1 MQMQI
6 KYWLAY
12 FASGLLILVASVWQ
26 GVTWAQSASPIVDQL
41 ILKYQPNY
49 QLRLTEKA
57 LQARVVVQVTQSTGL
72 PVRYKRAMSPATD
85 AHVVKLPY
93 AMPLQDAKL
102 YARNVMQQHPDIAY
116 VEPDTWRV
124 PLAVQANDS
133 EFAQQWY
140 TQPPQQYAGAANFVN
155 AWSVS
160 KGSRDIVVAVLDSGI
175 TAHADLQANLVGG
188 KTSLSGFDMVDDAEL
203 ANDGDGRDA
212 DPSDPGVSNDAANN
226 SDWHGTHIAGIVA
239 ATPDNEQA
247 IAGTAWQTR
256 LLNVRIMSDQGGYLS
271 DQVDGML
278 WAAGESVPGVPENAN
293 PAHILNLSVG
303 TDYFLECSNT
313 EQQAIQRLR
322 ELGVAV
328 VVAAGNEN
336 RNVEG
341 SAPANCNGAITVT
354 GVMRD
359 GARAP
364 FANYGTGNVLAAP
377 ADTIY
382 STYNTGVR
390 APEADSVFAKSGTSQ
405 AAPQVASTLALMLA
419 ANERLLDDSV
429 LLQAER
435 VDFLAERLQQTARA
449 FPVDIDGADDIRACN
464 LNQKIACVCSQDT
477 CGAGLLDAAQA
488 VRSVSTAP
496 QVKVSAPQTVQSG
509 QTVTLDGSASH
520 DDEALGGSITTYAWT
535 QVEGDTLNLQDA
547 DRVKAQFT
555 APDSEQGLRFQLSV
569 TDDSGL
575 TASKEVAIQV
585 KEPTAQN
592 TDTGGGGS
600 VSWLLLSLLLSLG
613 GYCRLRSPCKH

>member
-1 MQMQI
+1 
-6 KYWLAY
+6 
-12 FASGLLILVASVWQ
+12 
-26 GVTWAQSASPIVDQL
+26 
-41 ILKYQPNY
+41 
-49 QLRLTEKA
+49 
-57 LQARVVVQVTQSTGL
+57 
-72 PVRYKRAMSPATD
+72 MSPATD
-85 AHVVKLPY
+85 AHVLKLPY
-93 AMPLQDAKL
+93 AMSLQDAKL
-102 YARNVMQQHPDIAY
+102 YARSVMQQYPDIAY
-116 VEPDTWRV
+116 VEPDTWRI

-133 EFAQQWY
+133 DFAQQWY
-140 TQPPQQYAGAANFVN
+140 TQSPQQYAGAANFVN

-160 KGSRDIVVAVLDSGI
+160 KGSRDIVVAVLDSGV
-175 TAHADLQANLVGG
+175 TSHVDLQANLVGG
-188 KTSLSGFDMVDDAEL
+188 ETSLSGFDMVDDAEL
-203 ANDGDGRDA
+203 AHDGDGRDA
-212 DPSDPGVSNDAANN
+212 DPSDPGVSGDAATN

-313 EQQAIQRLR
+313 EQQALQRLR

-364 FANYGTGNVLAAP
+364 FANYGVGNVLAAP
-377 ADTIY
+377 ADAIY
-382 STYNTGVR
+382 STYNTGTR

-419 ANERLLDDSV
+419 ANERLLDDAIV
-429 LLQAER
+429 PQAER
-435 VDFLAERLQQTARA
+435 VDFLVKRLQQTARA
-449 FPVDIDGADDIRACN
+449 FPVDIDGADDALACN
-464 LNQKIACVCSQDT
+464 LNQKTACVCSQDT
-477 CGAGLLDAAQA
+477 CGAGLLDVAQA

-496 QVKVSAPQTVQSG
+496 QVKVRAPQIVQPG
-509 QTVTLDGSASH
+509 QAVTLDGSASH
-520 DDEALGGSITTYAWT
+520 DDTALGGTMTAYAWT
-535 QVEGDTLNLQDA
+535 QLAGDTLSLQSA
-547 DRVKAQFT
+547 DSAKAQFT
-555 APDSEQGLRFQLSV
+555 APDSEQRLRFQLSV
-569 TDDSGL
+569 TDDTGL
-575 TASKEVAIQV
+575 VASEEVLVQV
-585 KEPTAQN
+585 KEPAIQN
-592 TDTGGGGS
+592 NDSGGGGS
-600 VSWLLLSLLLSLG
+600 VPWLLLGWLLSLC
-613 GYCRLRSPCKH
+613 GYRCLRSPGKD